1 MYRLKSGVEPHRL
14 KAASA
19 VALLCVCLV
28 TVGGCS
34 TMFDKE
40 YYVEK
45 EYKESFIEELPDSD
59 IQEVRN
65 YSGMRDAL
73 ENIIYAYKAEG
84 IIRTRDYFGEVEDD
98 IAKAINAAVRDVPLG
113 VYAVDYIR
121 SDTRSYL
128 TYYEIELRVYY
139 KRTKRDVEAIKK
151 VRSIAEFYYSLAN
164 TIDAGGE
171 HMICEIASSGVNEEN
186 IRRYVDNQI
195 RGRLTDVEP
204 IITLVAYPGFD
215 EARKIVDVRIS
226 YIEKITELPAV
237 EIPVIKIE

>member
-1 MYRLKSGVEPHRL
+1 
-14 KAASA
+14 
-19 VALLCVCLV
+19 
-28 TVGGCS
+28 
-34 TMFDKE
+34 MFDKE
-40 YYVEK
+40 YYVEE
-45 EYKESFIEELPDSD
+45 EYEESYVEALPDSD

-73 ENIIYAYKAEG
+73 ENIIYAYKSEG
-84 IIRTRDYFGEVEDD
+84 VIRTRDYLGEVEDD

-121 SDTRSYL
+121 SDTRFYL
-128 TYYEIELRVYY
+128 SFYEIELRVYY
-139 KRTKRDVEAIKK
+139 KRTKRDVEAIKN

-164 TIDAGGE
+164 TVDARGE
-171 HMICEIASSGVNEEN
+171 HMICEIVSSGINEEN

-195 RGRLTDVEP
+195 RGRLTDIEP

-226 YIEKITELPAV
+226 YIDKMIELPPENAQTLEPVLNTELEV
-237 EIPVIKIE
+237 E